1 MDYFQIALV
10 VLEATIRLSVPL
22 ILAALAGLFSE
33 RSGVF
38 DIGLEGK
45 MLAAAFAGG
54 AAAAVYDSALIGLL
68 AAIVVSWRWPLVH
81 AFASITQ
88 RGNQIV
94 SGVAINFIALG
105 ATVILGQAWFQQGG
119 RTPQLD
125 RGQPLPGHHSAVCGD
140 AGRRRAR
147 FSGRSIS
154 HLISGHFLL
163 TYFAFAMVP
172 ITWWVLF
179 RTRFGLAAAGG
190 R

>member
-1 MDYFQIALV
+1 MDYFQIGLV
-10 VLEATIRLSVPL
+10 TLEATIRLSVPL
-22 ILAALAGLFSE
+22 IFAALAGLYSE

-54 AAAAVYDSALIGLL
+54 ASAAVYDSALIGLL
-68 AAIVVSWRWPLVH
+68 IAVIVSVCLALVH

-105 ATVILGQAWFQQGG
+105 ATVILGQAWFRQGG
-119 RTPQLD
+119 RTPQLGAD
-125 RGQPLPGHHSAVCGD
+125 SRFQTVTLP
-140 AGRRRAR
+140 
-147 FSGRSIS
+147 FSETLADVPVLGPIYNS
-154 HLISGHFLL
+154 LISGHFLL

-172 ITWWVLF
+172 IAWWVL
-179 RTRFGLAAAGG
+179 
-190 R
+190 